1 MNKLVKNGKVAILFS
16 PGFGSGWYTWN
27 KELPELMF
35 EPAIAQ
41 FVLDEKF
48 DELQTY
54 VALKYPE
61 IYKGGMMDLEV
72 AWIPESTLFRINEYD
87 GAESIEVKEDID
99 WFVA

>member
-1 MNKLVKNGKVAILFS
+1 MNKLVKDGKVAILFS

-27 KELPELMF
+27 RELPELMF

-54 VALKYPE
+54 VALK
-61 IYKGGMMDLEV
+61 DLEV